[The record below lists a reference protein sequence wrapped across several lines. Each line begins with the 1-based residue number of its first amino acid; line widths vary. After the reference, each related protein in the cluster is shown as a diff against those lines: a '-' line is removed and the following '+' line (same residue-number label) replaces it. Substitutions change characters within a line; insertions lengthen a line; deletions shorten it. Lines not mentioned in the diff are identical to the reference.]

1 MPETPIDKIREHPA
15 KAHDPIDLPARDPD
29 LPAYA
34 ELQVASNFSFLRGA
48 SHPDELA
55 IQAAAMGCRAIAIT
69 DLNTLA
75 GVVRAHVAAKEV
87 GIQFVVGCRVE
98 FHDNA
103 VPPLLLFP
111 TDRASYGHLCRL
123 LTRGK
128 RRAPKGECHLTLE
141 DVIELNEGMLA
152 VVIPPEDLTPPSFI
166 DSMFTFK
173 RVFDQSRLS
182 LATSCLYGPDDE
194 ERLDQLADISRDT
207 GVPLVATNDVH
218 YHVPQRRALQDVL
231 TCIRHIT
238 TIEKAGTLLFP

>member
-1 MPETPIDKIREHPA
+1 MPEDPIDKIREHPA
-15 KAHDPIDLPARDPD
+15 KSHEPIDLPPRNED

-87 GIQFVVGCRVE
+87 GIQFIVGCRVE
-98 FHDNA
+98 LAALRLDALMPRASMPFFPFNHEQHATHD
-103 VPPLLLFP
+103 PPPDHRALKPEQATVLSLLLFP
-111 TDRASYGHLCRL
+111 TDRASYGRLCRL

-141 DVIELNEGMLA
+141 DVLELNEGMLA
-152 VVIPPEDLTPPSFI
+152 VVLP
-166 DSMFTFK
+166 
-173 RVFDQSRLS
+173 
-182 LATSCLYGPDDE
+182 PDDLGYE
-194 ERLDQLADISRDT
+194 TSKDMA
-207 GVPLVATNDVH
+207 VVAVATRSH
-218 YHVPQRRALQDVL
+218 
-231 TCIRHIT
+231 
-238 TIEKAGTLLFP
+238 